1 MTSASTNMFIIHVD
15 DKIFTLMRKT
25 IESYPNTLLARA
37 IKQIGTS
44 FEHQYVRVCGSDIYV
59 DRDPESFK
67 YVIDRLRNYE
77 INLDSIT
84 DEYFKKKVIDD
95 LDYFDLLCAFDGN
108 NDDGDDIKIC
118 DIDSALS
125 LQTGEQTGEPTG
137 EPTGEQKPNQELDP
151 TPTPTPTE
159 IKNVM
164 GLLLNGIDDNI
175 SNPFEIMNKLS
186 NDVNL
191 SNLIKKSTTHDKES
205 SSNSLEFTDDDD
217 YELV

>member
-1 MTSASTNMFIIHVD
+1 MTAAVPISATNMFIIHVD

-37 IKQIGTS
+37 ITQTGAS

-84 DEYFKKKVIDD
+84 DEYFKRKVIDD

-108 NDDGDDIKIC
+108 DDGDDIKIC
-118 DIDSALS
+118 DIDSALP
-125 LQTGEQTGEPTG
+125 EPTG
-137 EPTGEQKPNQELDP
+137 EPTGEQKSNQELELDP
-151 TPTPTPTE
+151 TPTPTSIPTE

-164 GLLLNGIDDNI
+164 GLLLNGIDNDV

-191 SNLIKKSTTHDKES
+191 TNLIKKSTTHDKES
-205 SSNSLEFTDDDD
+205 SSTL
-217 YELV
+217 